1 VSDEYKNSGQ
11 AGAVGDHADVHDNT
25 FNQITNAENSEVK
38 QQLQGQ
44 DNTAVGGNVND
55 SNIITGD
62 HNVIN
67 KITRQDAPFTP
78 SALHQLPPPPRDFVG
93 RKKEMT
99 ELLKALEKSGVTISG
114 LQGLGGVGKTALALK
129 LAEHLEPQ
137 YPDAQFYLD
146 LKGASK
152 HPLTAGEAM
161 AHVIRAYYP
170 TAQLPEDEGSV
181 RTIYLSEL
189 KGKKAL
195 LLMDNAAGRGQ
206 IEPLIP
212 PPGCVL
218 LVTSRNHFILNG
230 LVAKNLEALE
240 ARDAKQLLLKIA
252 PRIGKC
258 AEKIAELC
266 GYLPLALEL
275 AASALHKFVMLT
287 PEEYVQRLSDATKRL
302 ELVEA
307 SLSLSYDL
315 LTEELQKLWRML
327 AVFPNTFDTA
337 AVAALWELEVEEAQE
352 RLAELISYS
361 LVEWSD
367 TTRRYQLHDLV
378 RLFADARMD
387 ESQALA
393 ARKTHA
399 TYFRDLLVQTDE
411 LYREGGA
418 QMLAGLSLFDL
429 ERENIEAG
437 QKWSAT
443 LISKDETATKL
454 SMRYYSG
461 GWCVLE
467 LRLHPH
473 EKINWLEL
481 SLKAARLLEDKGNEG
496 NALCNLGIVYADL
509 GEPRKAIEHHQQYL
523 EIAREIGY
531 RYGEGRALG
540 SLGAVY
546 ADLGETRKAIQFY
559 EQRLAIAR
567 EISDR
572 DGEGAALGNLGVAYK
587 DLGETRK
594 AIEFHEQ
601 LLAIAQEIGDRRN
614 EGAALGNLGIAYKDL
629 GETRKA
635 IQFYEQYLAIARE
648 IGDRRGEGNAL
659 GNLGTAYADLGE
671 TRKAIQ
677 FYEQALQIDRE
688 IGDRRGEGRAL
699 WNSALAYKGLGDRT
713 QAISLAEKALEIF
726 EQIEAPGIAEDRATV
741 DSWKAEEA

>member
-11 AGAVGDHADVHDNT
+11 SGAIGDHPDVHDNT

-38 QQLQGQ
+38 QQVQGQ

-62 HNVIN
+62 HNVIT
-67 KITRQDAPFTP
+67 KITRQEAVFTP

-129 LAEHLEPQ
+129 LAEHLEPN

-170 TAQLPEDEGSV
+170 TAQLPEDEGSL

-195 LLMDNAAGRGQ
+195 LLMDNAAGREQ
-206 IEPLIP
+206 VLPLIP

-302 ELVEA
+302 ELVKA

-315 LTEELQKLWRML
+315 LTEELQKLWRRL

-337 AVAALWELEVEEAQE
+337 AVAALWELKIEETQE

-361 LVEWSD
+361 LVEWND
-367 TTRRYQLHDLV
+367 TTRRYRLHDLV

-393 ARKTHA
+393 ARKAHA
-399 TYFRDLLVQTDE
+399 TYFRDLLDQTSE
-411 LYREGGA
+411 LYLKGGA
-418 QMLAGLSLFDL
+418 EIIRGLSLFDL

-437 QKWSAT
+437 QKWSASFT
-443 LISKDETATKL
+443 GKEATATEL
-454 SMRYYSG
+454 SMNYYAI
-461 GWCVLE
+461 GWDVLG
-467 LRLHPH
+467 LRLHPR
-473 EKINWLEL
+473 EKITWLDI
-481 SLKAARLLEDKGNEG
+481 SLKAARLLQDKYYESV
-496 NALCNLGIVYADL
+496 ALGNLGLAYWDL
-509 GEPRKAIEHHQQYL
+509 GEIRKAIEYHQQNL
-523 EIAREIGY
+523 EIARQMGN
-531 RYGEGRALG
+531 RW
-540 SLGAVY
+540 
-546 ADLGETRKAIQFY
+546 
-559 EQRLAIAR
+559 
-567 EISDR
+567 
-572 DGEGAALGNLGVAYK
+572 GEGAALGNLGLAYRYLGEPRQAIQFYEQCLAIAREIGEQRSEGTALGSLGLAYAA
-587 DLGETRK
+587 LGETRK
-594 AIEFHEQ
+594 AIKFHEQ
-601 LLAIAQEIGDRRN
+601 C
-614 EGAALGNLGIAYKDL
+614 
-629 GETRKA
+629 
-635 IQFYEQYLAIARE
+635 LAIARE

-659 GNLGTAYADLGE
+659 GNLGVAYWNLGE
-671 TRKAIQ
+671 TRKAIK
-677 FYEQALQIDRE
+677 FYEQALLIDRE
-688 IGDRRGEGRAL
+688 IGDRRGEGTALGNLGNAYADLGEVGKAIEYYEQHLEIACEIGDRHGEGRAL
-699 WNSALAYKGLGDRT
+699 WNSALAYKELGDHA
-713 QAISLAEKALEIF
+713 QAISLAERALEIF
-726 EQIEAPGIAEDRATV
+726 EQIEAPGISEDRATV